1 METDYVSM
9 DSLRE
14 VFSFSRA
21 ETIALCILLT
31 ICLIGGGILL
41 YEHSRQSLP
50 PQMIFESLSAAPS
63 SSYNTAEEKP
73 ISSSA
78 MAASM
83 PPRQSTPTSQTRL
96 RVNINTAPAESLVL
110 LPFVGATLSARIV
123 DYREKHGQYD
133 SVGQLVEVYGIGPK
147 SIEKIRPYLIC
158 E

>member
-1 METDYVSM
+1 M
-9 DSLRE
+9 DSLKE

-21 ETIALCILLT
+21 ETVALCILLT
-31 ICLIGGGILL
+31 ICLIGGGILI

-50 PQMIFESLSAAPS
+50 PQMIFESLSAEPS
-63 SSYNTAEEKP
+63 SSDEEP
-73 ISSSA
+73 NEMPSSNSA

-83 PPRQSTPTSQTRL
+83 PAKETPAFRQHKL
-96 RVNINTAPAESLVL
+96 VLNINTAPAESLAL